1 MDRRP
6 SNCQP
11 LKPLNIQTFKLMHM
25 NWGYSVIIVFTL
37 FAAGMLTLVIK
48 SMRTRIDMVTPDYYG
63 AELKYQQ
70 VIDGREN
77 SARLSAPVTVK
88 QAGPLVELS
97 FPAELKGHSL
107 EGKVLFYRPADAGR
121 DMSVPL
127 QLNEE
132 GMLLVDS
139 HRFKTGRYQVKVQWE
154 MDGK

>member
-1 MDRRP
+1 
-6 SNCQP
+6 
-11 LKPLNIQTFKLMHM
+11 M
-25 NWGYSVIIVFTL
+25 NWGYRVIIIFTL

-63 AELKYQQ
+63 AELQYQE

-88 QAGPLVELS
+88 QAGALVELS
-97 FPAELKGHSL
+97 FPEELKGHSL
-107 EGKVLFYRPADAGR
+107 AGKALFYRPADAEK

-132 GMLLVDS
+132 GKLLVDS
-139 HRFKTGRYQVKVQWE
+139 RRFAAGPYQVKIQWE
-154 MDGK
+154 MDGKPYFHESSLWIRNY